1 MIRKKFFED
10 SENGYSSFA
19 NLKVFDQVWKK
30 VEAYEQEIGK
40 SLDSG
45 FTKEEFVAMFN
56 SMRIRHTRTLPN
68 HKAVVMFYIRYLIAH
83 GVLPAEQ
90 EKILASVTV
99 DDLSIKDGK
108 HIYYHKNLATLQAA
122 INDSVRSADSYDD
135 TLYDLPSA
143 ILYLAWYGFTED
155 EIINFRKDAVL
166 EDGVMKGD
174 EKIEMPYEICRL
186 FERLRDAEG
195 YYQQARGLI
204 FHKYMYSEYLI
215 RTERN
220 PQIDLDNMRGML
232 YRLNAIA
239 GRVYSLRYDVVYTS
253 GIFYR
258 AYRLECESS
267 SFNLDDPEFA
277 SKVFCEDLSNKA
289 KRVAR
294 VRDYKLYKQL
304 FT

>member
-10 SENGYSSFA
+10 SETGCSSFA
-19 NLKVFDQVWKK
+19 NPKVFNQVWKK
-30 VEAYEQEIGK
+30 VEAYEQETGRT
-40 SLDSG
+40 LDSG

-56 SMRIRHTRTLPN
+56 SMRIRHAGTFPN
-68 HKAVVMFYIRYLIAH
+68 HKAAVMHYIRYLIAN
-83 GVLPAEQ
+83 GCLPANQEQ
-90 EKILASVTV
+90 ILASVTT
-99 DDLSIKDGK
+99 DDLSIKNSK
-108 HIYYHKNLATLQAA
+108 HIHYFKNLAMLQEA
-122 INDSVRSADSYDD
+122 INDSVRSSESYDD

-143 ILYLAWYGFTED
+143 ILYLAWYGFTEN

-166 EDGVMKGD
+166 EDGIIKGND
-174 EKIEMPYEICRL
+174 KIEMPYEICRL
-186 FERLRDAEG
+186 FERLRDADG
-195 YYQQARGLI
+195 YYQQARGVI

-239 GRVYSLRYDVVYTS
+239 GRVYSLRYDVAHLS

-267 SFNLDDPEFA
+267 NFNLDDPEFA
-277 SKVFCEDLSNKA
+277 SKIFCEDLNTKA
-289 KRVAR
+289 KLTAR

-304 FT
+304 FS